1 MEPGADA
8 DTAAPNSG
16 APGVSGEHEHRDVS
30 GGWLRAAVFGA
41 TDGLVTNS
49 SLIAGVGGGGG
60 AHHTIVLTGMAG
72 LVAGAFSMA
81 TGEYISVTTQN
92 EAIHAEVANEKTALA
107 QDPVGEIAE
116 LADAYIARGVSP
128 ATARAFATELAASP
142 KDALHVHVQ
151 EELGVDAQKLPGAWT
166 AAISSF
172 LSFSLGALLPLLPY
186 LLGLSSLPVALAVS
200 AIALMAAGAL
210 AAVLTGRSPVRSGL
224 RQLLLGA
231 LAVGATYLI
240 GHLLGAHV

>member
-1 MEPGADA
+1 MNSRRDADASSPSEGPGA
-8 DTAAPNSG
+8 
-16 APGVSGEHEHRDVS
+16 VGEREHRDVS

-92 EAIHAEVANEKTALA
+92 EAIHAEVANEQAALKR
-107 QDPVGEIAE
+107 DPDGEISE
-116 LADAYIARGVSP
+116 LADTYVARGVSA
-128 ATARAFATELAASP
+128 ATAMAFATELAASP
-142 KDALHVHVQ
+142 KDALRVHVQ
-151 EELGVDAQKLPGAWT
+151 EELGVDAENLPGAWT

-186 LLGLSSLPVALAVS
+186 LFGLSSLPVALAVT
-200 AIALMAAGAL
+200 AIALTAAGAL
-210 AAVLTGRSPVRSGL
+210 AAGLTGRSPVHSGL
-224 RQLLLGA
+224 RQLVLGA

-240 GHLLGAHV
+240 GHLLGAQV